1 MQAVGILIA
10 NRDRRIEPVYLENR
24 RNAMKLTFS
33 ISTMDV
39 IMQECRRTET
49 AVATLINR
57 LVDAEAERIRTNMKN
72 PIEGEHYEQQS
83 SRK

>member
-1 MQAVGILIA
+1 
-10 NRDRRIEPVYLENR
+10 
-24 RNAMKLTFS
+24 MKLTFS

-39 IMQECRRTET
+39 IMQECRRTGT

-72 PIEGEHYEQQS
+72 PIEGEKHYDQQS
-83 SRK
+83 RRK